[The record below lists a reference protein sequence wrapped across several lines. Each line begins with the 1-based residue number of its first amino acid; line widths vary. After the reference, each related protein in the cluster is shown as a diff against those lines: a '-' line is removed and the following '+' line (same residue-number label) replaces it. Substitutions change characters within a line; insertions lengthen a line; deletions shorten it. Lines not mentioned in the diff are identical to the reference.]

1 MIDDAGKKIALW
13 RYEVIAH
20 LVQLDGPRGI
30 LKQELKRLARRTHH
44 HPVKGPTRI
53 GLGTLEEWYYNYINE
68 GLQGLMSKT
77 RKDRGKSRRIT
88 NDLAEKIEAMA
99 LSHPDLDGP
108 SLLAELKAKSEATDT
123 LPSLSSLYRF
133 LKTRG
138 LDQRSGPLRRDH
150 RAFAFEF
157 AGDCWQGDVMYG
169 PTLPTKKGGRK
180 KTYLIAI
187 LDDATRLICHA
198 QFYFEQHVNA
208 LKDCL
213 KQALLKRG
221 VPKRLYFDNGKI
233 FRSRVILHLSARL
246 GIHVLHTRPYRPQG
260 RAKLER
266 WFLTVRRQFLARIDT
281 NSLKNLEALNRLFF
295 SWVEGEYHVKPHR
308 GLSGEAPVD
317 RWIRLSETIRPV
329 PGDVDLDSL
338 FLDETTRRVAKD
350 GTLTLKGNTFEA
362 GPLFIGQRTKVH
374 FDPFDL
380 RSLFIEDGEGNL
392 IKAYPVDLGRNRYVR
407 RNPPEEKNKPR
418 KPQKLESLNDLAK
431 QMEEEAG
438 PKRKKEDP
446 HGE

>member
-1 MIDDAGKKIALW
+1 MIDPQGKEIALW
-13 RYEVIAH
+13 RYTVIAH
-20 LVQLDGPRGI
+20 LTQLEGPRGI
-30 LKQELKRLARRTHH
+30 LKQELNRLSRRTHP
-44 HPVKGPTRI
+44 HPVKGLIHVGR
-53 GLGTLEEWYYNYINE
+53 GTLEEWYYKYVNE
-68 GLQGLMSKT
+68 GLEGLMPKG
-77 RKDRGKSRRIT
+77 RKDRGKSRRI
-88 NDLAEKIEAMA
+88 DDGIAEKIEALA
-99 LSHPDLDGP
+99 TSHPQLDGP
-108 SLLAELKAKSEATDT
+108 SLLAELNVKREEGEK

-133 LKTRG
+133 LKSRG
-138 LDQRSGPLRRDH
+138 LDQRSGPLREDH
-150 RAFAFEF
+150 RAFAFDL

-169 PTLPTKKGGRK
+169 PALPVKEGVRK

-266 WFLTVRRQFLARIDT
+266 WFLTVRRQFLSRIDVKT
-281 NSLKNLEALNRLFF
+281 LENLDALNRLFF
-295 SWVEGEYHVKPHR
+295 SWVEGEYHVRPHR
-308 GLSGEAPVD
+308 GISGEAPID

-329 PGDVDLDSL
+329 PGDVDLDRL

-350 GTLTLKGNTFEA
+350 GTLTLKGKTFEV
-362 GPLFIGQRTKVH
+362 GPWFIGLRIKVH

-380 RSLFIEDGEGNL
+380 RRVFVEDPEGKL
-392 IKAYPVDLGRNRYVR
+392 KEAFPVDLCANRYVR
-407 RNPPEEKNKPR
+407 RNQPKEQKKIVNPPKLQSLKKLAEQREKQAKPEPPKEEN
-418 KPQKLESLNDLAK
+418 
-431 QMEEEAG
+431 
-438 PKRKKEDP
+438 